1 MHRLIAIINKNL
13 QAAGSLHDDTRAFS
27 HTVHAAWAL
36 NLLGV
41 DQDLFNSA
49 DGDALLDLIDK
60 YLDDSGG
67 IAPPFNPAR

>member
-1 MHRLIAIINKNL
+1 MADKVAR
-13 QAAGSLHDDTRAFS
+13 
-27 HTVHAAWAL
+27 AL
-36 NLLGV
+36 NLLGA

-49 DGDALLDLIDK
+49 DGDALLDLIDDE